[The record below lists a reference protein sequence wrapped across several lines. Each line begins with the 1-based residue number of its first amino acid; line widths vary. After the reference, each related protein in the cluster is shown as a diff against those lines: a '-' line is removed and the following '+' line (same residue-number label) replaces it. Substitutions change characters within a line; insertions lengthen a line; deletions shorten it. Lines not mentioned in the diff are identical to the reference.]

1 MSKGLYENY
10 FFIFETDQIIQRSVK
25 LCSATEEMIKTGMKE
40 LDVDGVS
47 AQLQQSLYSASD
59 MLGEFTKK
67 LKIL

>member
-1 MSKGLYENY
+1 M
-10 FFIFETDQIIQRSVK
+10 K

-59 MLGEFTKK
+59 MLGEFTKTK
-67 LKIL
+67 NSLTGQKSTNSAKSSTVS

>member
-1 MSKGLYENY
+1 M
-10 FFIFETDQIIQRSVK
+10 K

-59 MLGEFTKK
+59 MLGEFTKN
-67 LKIL
+67 

>member
-1 MSKGLYENY
+1 M
-10 FFIFETDQIIQRSVK
+10 K

-59 MLGEFTKK
+59 MLGK
-67 LKIL
+67 LSKNKTL